1 MSKWKIAIVGAG
13 YMATEHAKAFA
24 VLPDVEIVG
33 VCGRN
38 PARAQA
44 LAEAYGVQAYET
56 IDSLFEATR
65 ADAVVVTVNELSMG
79 DVCRQAF
86 KHPWAALLEKPV
98 GLDLA
103 EASQIL
109 SESRDAKGPAWV
121 ALNRRSHGSTL
132 ASLQEL
138 AQEQGPRLVSVL
150 DQQDMNAARSIR
162 QPEPVVLNWMYA
174 NSIHLVDYFA
184 IFCRGSLVGVDV
196 TLPWDAAKP
205 GAVCATLRYDS
216 GDAGVYQAVWDGPGP
231 WAVSVTNA
239 SVRLEMRPLES
250 LTVQRR
256 GERRAVPVELG
267 SADTDFKP
275 GLRVQAQELI
285 RALEGQTPNLAT
297 LDDATKSMAVVA
309 KIYGLA

>member
-13 YMATEHAKAFA
+13 YMAAEHAKAFA
-24 VLPDVEIVG
+24 ALPDAEIVG

-38 PARAQA
+38 PDRARA
-44 LAEAYGVQAYET
+44 LAEAHGVAAYDT
-56 IDSLFEATR
+56 VGALFEATR
-65 ADAVVVTVNELSMG
+65 ADAVIVTVNELSMG
-79 DVCRQAF
+79 DVCRQVF

-98 GLDLA
+98 GLNLA
-103 EASQIL
+103 EARRIL
-109 SESRDAKGPAWV
+109 SESRDAQGPAWV

-132 ASLQEL
+132 ASLHEL
-138 AQEQGPRLVSVL
+138 TQDQGPRLVSVL
-150 DQQDMNAARSIR
+150 DQQDMNAARSIG

-184 IFCRGSLVGVDV
+184 IFCRGELVGVDV
-196 TLPWDAAKP
+196 TLPWDAARP
-205 GAVCATLRYDS
+205 GVVCATLRYDS
-216 GDAGVYQAVWDGPGP
+216 GDAGLYQAVWDGPGP
-231 WAVSVTNA
+231 WAVAVTNA

-256 GERRAVPVELG
+256 GERRAAPVELG
-267 SADTDFKP
+267 TNDADFKP

-285 RALEGQTPNLAT
+285 RSLNGETPRLAT
-297 LDDATKSMAVVA
+297 LEDATKSMEVVA